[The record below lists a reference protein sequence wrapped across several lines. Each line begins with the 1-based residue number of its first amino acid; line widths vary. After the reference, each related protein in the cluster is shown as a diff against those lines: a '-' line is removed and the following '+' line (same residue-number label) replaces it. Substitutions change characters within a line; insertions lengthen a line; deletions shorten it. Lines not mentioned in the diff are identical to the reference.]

1 MSSGPTEYEFEPE
14 SQESET
20 EFSEPQLPAGDEP
33 TNTEPTPSGD
43 QSSQTEQ
50 EIKDNPAWKDILD
63 PVPEHF
69 HPHLKGHL
77 SRMEKYAQEQQ
88 QAAAAYKEFT
98 DNKITRD
105 QLVQGLQ
112 FINLLNTNPRGV
124 YDYLAQ
130 QYNYQQQAQAAANG
144 QEQQRE
150 ENQPSGTNAS
160 VELGEEQPDIFK
172 DPRVQQLQNQA
183 TFAAQAVQQMQ
194 EQAIQQQMAAQ
205 VDTEVAAVSNHPQ
218 YKSLPMELV
227 IRTAL
232 GMAAEQQARTGKE
245 VPADVMAAAKSLW
258 DTGAFAPKSRVT
270 PPPNLSRAR
279 SGVPA
284 DSEPEYGKMTRQQ
297 RTAYVAEMMRQHE
310 NT

>member
-1 MSSGPTEYEFEPE
+1 MSSGPTEFEFTPE
-14 SQESET
+14 SQESEST
-20 EFSEPQLPAGDEP
+20 FSEPQLPEEGVEP
-33 TNTEPTPSGD
+33 NQEPTPSGEQ
-43 QSSQTEQ
+43 QSNAER
-50 EIKDNPAWKDILD
+50 EVEDNPAWKDILD

-77 SRMEKYAQEQQ
+77 SRMNKYAQEQQ
-88 QAAAAYKEFT
+88 QAAASYKEFT
-98 DNKITRD
+98 DNNISKD

-124 YDYLAQ
+124 YDYLQQ
-130 QYNYQQQAQAAANG
+130 QYNFQQAQAAAAQG

-150 ENQPSGTNAS
+150 ENQNGNQSL
-160 VELGEEQPDIFK
+160 ELGEEQSDIFK
-172 DPRVQQLQNQA
+172 DPRYQQMANQA
-183 TFAAQAVQQMQ
+183 QFAAQAVQQMQ
-194 EQAIQQQMAAQ
+194 EQQMAAQ
-205 VDTEVAAVSNHPQ
+205 AQYQVDTEIKAIENHPQ
-218 YKSLPMELV
+218 YKSLPMDLI

-232 GMAAEQQARTGKE
+232 GMAAEQEARTGTK
-245 VPADVMAAAKSLW
+245 VGADVMAAAKSLW
-258 DTGAFAPKSRVT
+258 DTGAFVPKTRVT

-310 NT
+310 NA